1 MKCGCRKG
9 FFAAVVGHVPTKD
22 CRCCGSSSDVFS
34 LMTGGCRRLYVR
46 TRHGLPK
53 NCVICNRLRFSR
65 GARTKFRCKPC
76 LQSLART
83 RPARTG
89 THGSEAALD
98 TKSRDSQLT
107 PVVALAIL
115 FQHLLRIV
123 PGQPA
128 QLILDEGEVEDMPRL
143 CVLRLLRAV
152 GTPAKH
158 ADAL

>member
-1 MKCGCRKG
+1 MACRKIVS
-9 FFAAVVGHVPTKD
+9 FATG
-22 CRCCGSSSDVFS
+22 CGSVVVRGPNSDANLACS
-34 LMTGGCRRLYVR
+34 LWLG
-46 TRHGLPK
+46 
-53 NCVICNRLRFSR
+53 R
-65 GARTKFRCKPC
+65 G
-76 LQSLART
+76 
-83 RPARTG
+83 PARTG